1 MHQRKIVHRDLKL
14 ENVLLNSKE
23 NETLDVRLA
32 DFGISSFVPNDDFL
46 FKKCGTPSYIAP
58 EILRGLGYD
67 SKADIFSLG
76 SMMFNLMSGRF
87 LFYSDNID
95 EILRLN
101 RQCEVKEVLATI
113 KGKISSFGMDIL
125 KKLLQVDP

>member
-1 MHQRKIVHRDLKL
+1 MHQRKIIHRDLKL

-23 NETLDVRLA
+23 SETLDVRLA

-58 EILRGLGYD
+58 EVLRGLGYD
-67 SKADIFSLG
+67 SKADIFSVG

-87 LFYSDNID
+87 LFYSDSIE
-95 EILRLN
+95 EILKLN
-101 RQCEVKEVLATI
+101 KQCDIAEVLPTI
-113 KGKISSFGMDIL
+113 KGKISSHAMD
-125 KKLLQVDP
+125 LLRQLL